1 MKEYYSN
8 IKLMKGNKMKEY
20 YSNITI
26 KFGGNNLEANS
37 KEEYIELIKERF
49 YEHHGINL
57 DDNEIEIIEE

>member
-1 MKEYYSN
+1 MH
-8 IKLMKGNKMKEY
+8 KGVNKMKEY

-37 KEEYIELIKERF
+37 KEEYIELIKEQF
-49 YEHHGINL
+49 YEDYGINL

>member
-1 MKEYYSN
+1 V
-8 IKLMKGNKMKEY
+8 NKMKEY

-37 KEEYIELIKERF
+37 KKEYLELIKEQF
-49 YEHHGINL
+49 YEDYGINL